1 MLACRHG
8 GGSLSTAK
16 WAHVTRRSNT
26 HQTTRNSQF
35 RSGSAPTTR
44 TCLRS
49 VLGRSEIALSGA
61 SRRIKGN
68 ALRNPSAT
76 TQTEF
81 RSLAELLPA
90 VERCQGRSRHNVEIA
105 ARAGHSAR
113 CDCVEEVACQEATC
127 PAQRFPALPGSV
139 GAPGPRSIPKA
150 MFAPT
155 LAEAMLP
162 PRSPRLEPQR
172 LCERIR
178 SAFRSAAGKS

>member
-1 MLACRHG
+1 
-8 GGSLSTAK
+8 
-16 WAHVTRRSNT
+16 
-26 HQTTRNSQF
+26 
-35 RSGSAPTTR
+35 
-44 TCLRS
+44 LRS

-113 CDCVEEVACQEATC
+113 CDCVEELRARKLLV
-127 PAQRFPALPGSV
+127 L
-139 GAPGPRSIPKA
+139 
-150 MFAPT
+150 
-155 LAEAMLP
+155 
-162 PRSPRLEPQR
+162 
-172 LCERIR
+172 R
-178 SAFRSAAGKS
+178 SASPLYPDLWERLARARSRKQCSLRPWRKRCSRLALRALSLSGFAKESAQHFDRQRENRRRLFSAAISVTVCR